1 MYKKAIFRIVYF
13 YQFIMSA
20 LATIVFLLIPIT
32 KEKLNYTFVGLGL
45 FIWLIF
51 ILIYV
56 SVAASVKNMLEN
68 KYPSYNIYYK
78 DAIKDLA
85 SFMFFSLSS
94 ILAVVFIFLFM
105 RWTISA
111 YIPDVSAI
119 VINTISVLNGLIFG
133 AIHFVQ
139 YFFLP
144 EE

>member
-1 MYKKAIFRIVYF
+1 MYKRVVLVIISF
-13 YQFIMSA
+13 YQFTMSA
-20 LATIVFLLIPIT
+20 LATIVFLLVPLT

-56 SVAASVKNMLEN
+56 SMAASVKNMLEN
-68 KYPSYNIYYK
+68 KYPSKDVYYENVTK
-78 DAIKDLA
+78 DAT
-85 SFMFFSLSS
+85 SFVAFSLSS
-94 ILAVVFIFLFM
+94 VLAVVFIYFFM
-105 RWTISA
+105 RWAISA
-111 YIPDVSAI
+111 YIPEVSAI
-119 VINTISVLNGLIFG
+119 IINTISVINGLIFG